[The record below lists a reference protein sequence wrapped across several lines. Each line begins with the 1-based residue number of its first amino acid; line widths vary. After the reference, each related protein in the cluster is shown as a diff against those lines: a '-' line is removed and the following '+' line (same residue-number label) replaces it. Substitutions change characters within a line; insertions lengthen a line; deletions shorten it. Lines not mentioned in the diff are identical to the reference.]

1 MDETSVFDAVVIG
14 SGPAGVVAAQTLLDG
29 GTRVLMLDVGRTLE
43 PERAAAAARL
53 AAKAPEAWAPGEAAA
68 LAGGERTDPRRPKLV
83 FGSGYAYAGPDE
95 ARVEQRGTNVL
106 VSHARGGLSA
116 VWGAAMLPNPASEF
130 DGWPFGLDALAP
142 HYAAVEALAGVTDAA
157 LPSGRA
163 NILLTCHRE
172 NAAALGRAG
181 FTSGPSR
188 LALNAG
194 HEGCRYVGQCLTG
207 CPYGAVWSSER
218 VLDALLKRPEF
229 SYRGGVRAH
238 RLAADGSLTAVLARA
253 TDGAPLRI
261 RARKVFLA
269 AGALSSAR
277 IAAES
282 LGLYAT
288 PLPMLYQPYFL
299 APFLASGDGGDPEPE
314 RLHTLAQVFLGL
326 SDPAVSK
333 RRVHI
338 QLYTYS
344 GHIRAAVD
352 GALGPLGRLL
362 PGARRALLSR
372 LCAVQGYLHSEEGGT
387 MWMTLRQSQDGG
399 PAEAFLDAPPAAKR
413 KAAVSR
419 VLRALL
425 ASRRALGGTVLS
437 PMTRHGLPGDGSHV
451 GGTFPMAAAPTA
463 RQSDSLGRLPG
474 LPGVHLIDGACLPS
488 IPATTFTATVM
499 ANARRIATEA
509 DR

>member
-1 MDETSVFDAVVIG
+1 MSETYDAIVIG
-14 SGPAGVVAAQTLLDG
+14 SGPAGAVAARTLLDG
-29 GTRVLMLDVGRTLE
+29 GARVLMLDVGRTLE

-53 AAKAPEAWAPGEAAA
+53 AAKAPEAWAQGEAAA
-68 LAGGERTDPRRPKLV
+68 LAGPERSDPRRPKLV
-83 FGSGYAYAGPDE
+83 FGSDYAYAGPE
-95 ARVEQRGTNVL
+95 AARVSQRGTNVL
-106 VSHARGGLSA
+106 VSHARGGLST
-116 VWGAAMLPNPASEF
+116 VWGAAMLPNPAAEF
-130 DGWPFGLDALAP
+130 DGWPFGFDALAP
-142 HYAAVEALAGVTDAA
+142 HYAAVEALAGVTGAA
-157 LPSGRA
+157 RPSERA
-163 NILLTCHRE
+163 ERLLARHRE
-172 NAAALGRAG
+172 NAAALSRAG
-181 FTSGPSR
+181 FTSAPAR
-188 LALNAG
+188 LALDADA
-194 HEGCRYVGQCLTG
+194 CRYVGQCLTG
-207 CPYGAVWSSER
+207 CAYGAVWSSTR
-218 VLDALLKRPEF
+218 LLDALLKHPGF
-229 SYRGGVRAH
+229 SYRGGVRVL
-238 RLAADGSLTAVLARA
+238 RLEADGALTAVLSRA
-253 TDGAPLRI
+253 DDGAPLRLT
-261 RARKVFLA
+261 ARKAFLA

-299 APFLASGDGGDPEPE
+299 APFLATGAGEDPEPE

-333 RRVHI
+333 RRVHL

-352 GALGPLGRLL
+352 GALGPLGRLV

-387 MWMTLRQSQDGG
+387 LWMTLRPSQDGG
-399 PAEAFLDAPPAAKR
+399 PAEASLEAPPAAKR

-437 PMTRHGLPGDGSHV
+437 PLTRHGLPGDGSHV

-463 RQSDSLGRLPG
+463 RQSDALGRLPG
-474 LPGVHLIDGACLPS
+474 LPGAHLVDGACLPS

-499 ANARRIATEA
+499 ANARRIASEA
-509 DR
+509 LK